1 MKDILIENRLS
12 IISIICS
19 LGLLWFI
26 IHNVKKERI
35 KEAYAIIWI
44 IMGLSFLAISIWPRL
59 MGIIAGFVGVYYA
72 PALIILV
79 LTVMI
84 IFILIQFSI
93 VISRQSER
101 IKTLTQEVALLK
113 SEIETKNTDDDI

>member
-1 MKDILIENRLS
+1 MIDYFIESRLS
-12 IISIICS
+12 IISIVCS
-19 LGLLWFI
+19 LILLWFI

-44 IMGLSFLAISIWPRL
+44 FMGLAFLTVAIWPGL
-59 MGIIAGFVGVYYA
+59 MGFISGLFGIYYP
-72 PALIILV
+72 PALLILI

-84 IFILIQFSI
+84 IFILIQFSV

-101 IKTLTQEVALLK
+101 IKVLTQELALLK
-113 SEIETKNTDDDI
+113 SDVEDNNVEM

>member
-113 SEIETKNTDDDI
+113 SEIETKNPDDDI